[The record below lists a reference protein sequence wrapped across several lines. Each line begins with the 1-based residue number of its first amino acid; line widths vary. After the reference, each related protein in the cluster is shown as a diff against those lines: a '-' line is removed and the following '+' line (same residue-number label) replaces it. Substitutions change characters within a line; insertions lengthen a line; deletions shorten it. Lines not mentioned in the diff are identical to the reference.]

1 MKRLE
6 TCLMILLSPVL
17 VSAPHLVFPPQ
28 AGAQVAVYDPANHA
42 QNILQAV
49 RALQE
54 LDNQVRQLAHEIDM
68 IEKMARDLETLPVD
82 VAHTII
88 RDRITRI
95 EAIIR
100 DADGIG
106 ASVEAVDR
114 SFEASYPA
122 TYGDTPPGASVLLAD
137 ARARWEASRQ
147 AHKHVLLIAAETR
160 EGNTADAD
168 ALSGIVAESQGAAG
182 NLQALQAGNQ
192 INALAAQQLMQ
203 VEALLGA
210 SARAEALETARG
222 LAEAERGRARL
233 SAFLRD

>member
-6 TCLMILLSPVL
+6 TCLTILFSPVL
-17 VSAPHLVFPPQ
+17 VSAPQLAFPLP
-28 AGAQVAVYDPANHA
+28 AAAQVSVYDPANHA

-68 IEKMARDLETLPVD
+68 IEKMARDLEALPVN
-82 VAHTII
+82 VAQVII

-95 EAIIR
+95 EQLIR
-100 DADGIG
+100 KAEGIG
-106 ASVEAVDR
+106 ASVEAEGDA
-114 SFEASYPA
+114 FEAAFPHSY
-122 TYGDTPPGASVLLAD
+122 GETPPDASALLAG
-137 ARARWEASRQ
+137 ARARWEASRA
-147 AHKHVLLIAAETR
+147 AHKHVLLIAAEAR
-160 EGNTADAD
+160 AGNGADAG
-168 ALSGIVAESQGAAG
+168 ALAGIISESQGAAG

-192 INALAAQQLMQ
+192 ISALTTQQLMQ

-210 SARAEALETARG
+210 SARAEALDRARE

>member
-6 TCLMILLSPVL
+6 TCLTILFSPVL
-17 VSAPHLVFPPQ
+17 VSAPQLAFPAP
-28 AGAQVAVYDPANHA
+28 AAAQVAVYDPANHA

-68 IEKMARDLETLPVD
+68 IEKMARDLETLPVN
-82 VAHTII
+82 VAEAII

-95 EAIIR
+95 EEIIR
-100 DADGIG
+100 KADAIG
-106 ASVEAVDR
+106 VSVDAVDAA
-114 SFEASYPA
+114 FESDFPLSY
-122 TYGDTPPGASVLLAD
+122 GETPPRAAALLAD
-137 ARARWEASRQ
+137 ARARWEASRA

-160 EGNTADAD
+160 AGNGADAD
-168 ALSGIVAESQGAAG
+168 ALSGIIAESQGAAG

-192 INALAAQQLMQ
+192 IGALTAQQLMQ

-210 SARAEALETARG
+210 SARAEALDRARE

-233 SAFLRD
+233 AAFLGD

>member
-6 TCLMILLSPVL
+6 TCLTILFSPL
-17 VSAPHLVFPPQ
+17 LISAPQLAFPPP
-28 AGAQVAVYDPANHA
+28 AAAQVSVYDPANHA

-68 IEKMARDLETLPVD
+68 IEKMARDLEALPVN
-82 VAHTII
+82 VAQVII

-95 EAIIR
+95 EALIR
-100 DADGIG
+100 EAEGIG
-106 ASVEAVDR
+106 ASVEAEGDA
-114 SFEASYPA
+114 FEAAFPLA
-122 TYGDTPPGASVLLAD
+122 YGETPPDAAALLAG
-137 ARARWEASRQ
+137 ARARWEASRA
-147 AHKHVLLIAAETR
+147 AHKHVLLIAAEAR
-160 EGNTADAD
+160 AGNGADAG
-168 ALSGIVAESQGAAG
+168 ALAGIISESQDAAG

-192 INALAAQQLMQ
+192 ISALTTQQLMQ

-210 SARAEALETARG
+210 SARAEALDRARE
-222 LAEAERGRARL
+222 LSEAERGRARL